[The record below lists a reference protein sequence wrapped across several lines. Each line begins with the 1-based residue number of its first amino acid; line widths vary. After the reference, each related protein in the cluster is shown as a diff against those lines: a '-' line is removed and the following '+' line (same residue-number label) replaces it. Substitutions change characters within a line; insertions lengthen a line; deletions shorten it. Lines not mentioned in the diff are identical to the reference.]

1 MFVCVCVCVCVCV
14 RVSISPTC
22 ILAQAHHVLAGP
34 TMYKLC
40 VCVFLCPSHLSI
52 VCVFLCTSHFSTY
65 SHWLTYIHTR
75 TGSPICDLWWWG
87 CWQKCPHTECPHKWG
102 GGDGWR
108 SAARWQCSRSS
119 ASPRRYLDLS
129 LPPPVTSLWFSLARV
144 RALCVCTC
152 VRVCTQLYRAERR
165 N

>member
-1 MFVCVCVCVCVCV
+1 MFVCVCARVCVCACVCPSHLRTYSHRPTHVLAGPSMHKLCVCVCV
-14 RVSISPTC
+14 SISPQY
-22 ILAQAHHVLAGP
+22 ILAKAHPYL
-34 TMYKLC
+34 
-40 VCVFLCPSHLSI
+40 
-52 VCVFLCTSHFSTY
+52 Y
-65 SHWLTYIHTR
+65 SHRLTHIHTR
-75 TGSPICDLWWWG
+75 TGSSICDLWWWG